1 MEFVLIWLEH
11 TWLRASVKEKV
22 LFFVAAGLFILLSVF
37 VPLQSC
43 QVSGLRSEL
52 KATQTHLAKTMLA
65 NQILKSKKRVGELT
79 GKQHHIALELYKTIQ
94 ASKELNQSKDKLVAQ
109 IQDKLRQFGLLQKKI
124 KAIERDGKKEVDRLG
139 KLDIDEQIK
148 EIQRRS
154 KQWQQ

>member
-11 TWLRASVKEKV
+11 TWLRSSAKEKV
-22 LFFVAAGLFILLSVF
+22 LFFVTAGLFVLLSVF

-65 NQILKSKKRVGELT
+65 NQILKSEKRVGELT

-94 ASKELNQSKDKLVAQ
+94 KSKEFRLSKDKLVAQ
-109 IQDKLRQFGLLQKKI
+109 IQDKLRQFGLLQEKI
-124 KAIERDGKKEVDRLG
+124 KALEQQGRKEAKRIEG
-139 KLDIDEQIK
+139 LDVDEQIK
-148 EIQRRS
+148 EMQKRS
-154 KQWQQ
+154 KLWE

>member
-11 TWLRASVKEKV
+11 TWLRSSAKEKV
-22 LFFVAAGLFILLSVF
+22 LFFVTAGLFVLLSVF

-65 NQILKSKKRVGELT
+65 NQILKSEKRVGELT

-94 ASKELNQSKDKLVAQ
+94 KSKELRLSKDKLVAQ
-109 IQDKLRQFGLLQKKI
+109 IQDKLRQFGLLQEKI
-124 KAIERDGKKEVDRLG
+124 KALEQQGRKEAKRIEG
-139 KLDIDEQIK
+139 LDVDEQIK
-148 EIQRRS
+148 EMQKRS
-154 KQWQQ
+154 KLWE